1 MDPARKD
8 ELVKAAARQLIEDQP
23 TLFLTVPMTILAGKS
38 NVKNVKIFPLDYY
51 LLTKDVTVE

>member
-1 MDPARKD
+1 MCGI
-8 ELVKAAARQLIEDQP
+8 VGI
-23 TLFLTVPMTILAGKS
+23 VGKS